1 MVATVIVRRVILHAT
16 VMLTRFLWT
25 GKDFLH
31 TLMML
36 QNSQRK
42 LLDTTIVKLLYI
54 HWEAT
59 EITKYTTDFLANIFE
74 SQLSF

>member
-1 MVATVIVRRVILHAT
+1 M
-16 VMLTRFLWT
+16 

-31 TLMML
+31 TVMLL

-42 LLDTTIVKLLYI
+42 LLDATIVKLLYI
-54 HWEAT
+54 QQEAK

-74 SQLSF
+74 SQLSFYSYEKL

>member
-1 MVATVIVRRVILHAT
+1 M
-16 VMLTRFLWT
+16 

-31 TLMML
+31 TLVLL

-42 LLDTTIVKLLYI
+42 LLDTTIVKVLHI
-54 HWEAT
+54 QQEAT
-59 EITKYTTDFLANIFE
+59 EITKYITDFLANIFE